1 MPAFSLT
8 FDDGP
13 DPIWTP
19 RLLDRLAAIGARAT
33 FFPIASRAAAYPK
46 LIERMRCAGHAIGLH
61 CDKHVR
67 HSERDAAWLRNDT
80 RDALA
85 RLATLGVAPV
95 FWRTPWG
102 DTASWSARVAREY
115 DLRLVG
121 WTVDT
126 HDWRGDTAEE
136 MFDATREEIVAGSIV
151 LAHEGVGPGARRAG
165 AQETVRY
172 LELIG
177 AHARHSALRMEAL
190 T

>member
-1 MPAFSLT
+1 MCQRLHSPST
-8 FDDGP
+8 TGP
-13 DPIWTP
+13 I
-19 RLLDRLAAIGARAT
+19 RSG
-33 FFPIASRAAAYPK
+33 
-46 LIERMRCAGHAIGLH
+46 
-61 CDKHVR
+61 
-67 HSERDAAWLRNDT
+67 
-80 RDALA
+80 
-85 RLATLGVAPV
+85 LATI
-95 FWRTPWG
+95 
-102 DTASWSARVAREY
+102 ASWSARVAREY

-177 AHARHSALRMEAL
+177 AHACHSGLRMEAL
-190 T
+190 A